1 MASTVANLLTSM
13 VGNVVKPQPVTPIAQ
28 GDDGFARMLDA
39 AANATARNETA
50 PAQQATTSETKPASD
65 DAAPKTEA
73 TDSKASETTETAK
86 AGETAE
92 TKTDDDKDTGTGE
105 NSLAESLL
113 AALAALGLNTEQVG
127 QVAATTDTAALG
139 EVEGALNDL
148 AKQLGMDLKTLMQQ
162 LAELAKGVAAAGG
175 GKDDLAAKLKAFV
188 GDKLGAAGVDLD
200 PGIQESFAKLLG
212 GLEKLA
218 KPIPTEPELATPELK
233 LNEPILTG
241 KATAADEKPAVAELA
256 PETKSERSERKVEAK
271 PADAAPAAQDKPAA
285 TQAARQN
292 APQDNAVAANAAGPA
307 QAQNDPATQPVN
319 AATTPRVVQTGYQ
332 TSQQQLNLPQIAFEV
347 SRQVESGNSRFQIRL
362 DPPELGRI
370 DVKLDIDNKGQ
381 VHAKLTVEKAET
393 LDLMQ
398 RDQRALE
405 KALQQAGL
413 DQSKTNLEF
422 SLKQNPFAG
431 DQNQRSDSEHGGFGG
446 GQDGQEET
454 EVAAPPITLYR
465 GALQASGVNIIA

>member
-13 VGNVVKPQPVTPIAQ
+13 VGNVVKPQPIIPIGG

-39 AANATARNETA
+39 AANTPARPEQPATQQTA
-50 PAQQATTSETKPASD
+50 PSDSAPASS
-65 DAAPKTEA
+65 DAAPAADEKPT
-73 TDSKASETTETAK
+73 ETTETAK
-86 AGETAE
+86 AGETTE
-92 TKTDDDKDTGTGE
+92 TKSDDDKDTGTGE

-113 AALAALGLNTEQVG
+113 AALAALGLSTEQVG
-127 QVAATTDTAALG
+127 QAAAINDPAALG

-188 GDKLGAAGVDLD
+188 SDKLGAAGVALD
-200 PGIQESFAKLLG
+200 PGIEESFAKLLG

-218 KPIPTEPELATPELK
+218 KAIPKEPELATPELK
-233 LNEPILTG
+233 LTEPVLTG
-241 KATAADEKPAVAELA
+241 KATATAAEEKPAVAAADLEA
-256 PETKSERSERKVEAK
+256 KPERKTEAK
-271 PADAAPAAQDKPAA
+271 PADAAPAAQDKPPNA
-285 TQAARQN
+285 TQSTRQN
-292 APQDNAVAANAAGPA
+292 APQDNNSAVSVAGPA
-307 QAQNDPATQPVN
+307 QAAQPQNDPSGQPVS

-332 TSQQQLNLPQIAFEV
+332 TSQQQLNLPQIAFEL
-347 SRQVESGNSRFQIRL
+347 SRQVEGGNTRFQMRL
-362 DPPELGRI
+362 DPAELGRI
-370 DVKLDIDNKGQ
+370 DVRLDIDHKGQ

-431 DQNQRSDSEHGGFGG
+431 DQNQHSGSEQGGFGG